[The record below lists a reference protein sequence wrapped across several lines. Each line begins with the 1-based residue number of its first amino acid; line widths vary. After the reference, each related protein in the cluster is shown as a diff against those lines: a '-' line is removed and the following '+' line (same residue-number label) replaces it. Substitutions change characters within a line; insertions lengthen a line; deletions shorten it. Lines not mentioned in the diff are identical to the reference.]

1 MVEGLQW
8 CYGFMVRWKL
18 ELRPATHQGW
28 EGLKAMAMVV
38 VLLLLI
44 VKCIDMSFFTYK
56 NMKLD
61 IYIKNEV
68 YVCSVCFLSPG
79 GKPAEV

>member
-38 VLLLLI
+38 VLLLLLLMMI
-44 VKCIDMSFFTYK
+44 VKCIDMRFFTYK

-68 YVCSVCFLSPG
+68 YV
-79 GKPAEV
+79 